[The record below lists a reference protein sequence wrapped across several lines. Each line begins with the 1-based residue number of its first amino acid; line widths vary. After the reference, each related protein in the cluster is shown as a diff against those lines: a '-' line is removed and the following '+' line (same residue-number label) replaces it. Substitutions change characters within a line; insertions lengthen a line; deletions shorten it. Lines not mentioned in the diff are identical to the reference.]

1 MVNFVDDAHFR
12 RVWKHPKKTIT
23 PKQRAWVQYM
33 LTVWG
38 RINRGDDSPAGA
50 INVIGRLMIRSQWS
64 PDMGGHIERMVN
76 WLYSDEGGAL
86 RGEAL
91 YKKAR
96 ELVIPQSSASNIIA
110 LAKESDDA
118 AFVEKVM
125 VKLFHR
131 ERPSMFSRLLTICL
145 MTMSIVS
152 CAQTGPAKVEVID
165 TGCDWVNVIR
175 LTEHDIEVMDR
186 QTKKDVLVHNKSWQV
201 NCQPNEYRASQ

>member
-1 MVNFVDDAHFR
+1 MRKLTPIYTMVNFVDDAHFR

-23 PKQRAWVQYM
+23 TKQRAWVQYM
-33 LTVWG
+33 MSVWG

-50 INVIGRLMIRSQWS
+50 VNVIGRLMIRTQWN
-64 PDMGGHIERMVN
+64 PDMGGHIERIVN

-86 RGEAL
+86 RGEEL

-96 ELVIPQSSASNIIA
+96 ELVIPQSSTSNIIA

-131 ERPSMFSRLLTICL
+131 ESPVRDYAIKRYCERNCTQDIARKMHLI
-145 MTMSIVS
+145 
-152 CAQTGPAKVEVID
+152 TGLDIQACRRRVVWCE
-165 TGCDWVNVIR
+165 NVLDSEIFYAMKR
-175 LTEHDIEVMDR
+175 EME
-186 QTKKDVLVHNKSWQV
+186 
-201 NCQPNEYRASQ
+201 NEIPLIAV

>member
-1 MVNFVDDAHFR
+1 MRKLTPIYTMVNFVDDAHFR

-23 PKQRAWVQYM
+23 TKQRARVRYM
-33 LTVWG
+33 MSVWG

-50 INVIGRLMIRSQWS
+50 VNVIGRLMIRTQWN

-86 RGEAL
+86 RGEEL

-96 ELVIPQSSASNIIA
+96 ELVIPQSSTSNIIA

-131 ERPSMFSRLLTICL
+131 ESPVRDYAIKRYCERNCTQDIAVKMHLITGLDIGLAAAGLSGVKKYSKQNFSM
-145 MTMSIVS
+145 
-152 CAQTGPAKVEVID
+152 Q
-165 TGCDWVNVIR
+165 
-175 LTEHDIEVMDR
+175 
-186 QTKKDVLVHNKSWQV
+186 
-201 NCQPNEYRASQ
+201 